1 MLLIGST
8 SCEMLPVTL
17 WNCSHP
23 APTFYIYTHPPARGK
38 PATTWAAL
46 LDGMVGEFQPT
57 EWVTVPWLE
66 LLGCLVI
73 QLFEWFFEIY
83 ESWPHHFSHQL
94 CGRPWGSALG
104 HLKDPL
110 VGCPMQIQGVSGG
123 NGDTSKDCSQ
133 HHPGRSPPSQFGW
146 DGKSIAALPTSW
158 LQPHRHYQAPLGSAT
173 SVPVTGEEKSKL
185 PLAKAGQ
192 AMILSLWT
200 QTMSTN
206 QVSPGNEPGY
216 KNLLVSC
223 ENFQAKERPTHSDI
237 VAAAAFTTVP
247 TSGTRSSQA
256 KATAIKTLAIW
267 GLKGRD
273 EGETSLDLWATWV
286 FYQDTEASSFNGASL
301 MLSLA
306 AAFASWY
313 NKDRWCLE
321 GTCAKRAEEWWIH
334 IEIWLYR

>member
-23 APTFYIYTHPPARGK
+23 APTFYIYIYYIPIRLPVANQQPPELRCSMGC
-38 PATTWAAL
+38 L
-46 LDGMVGEFQPT
+46 EFQPT
-57 EWVTVPWLE
+57 EWVTVTWLE

-83 ESWPHHFSHQL
+83 ESWPHHFSHDQL

-206 QVSPGNEPGY
+206 QPRTL
-216 KNLLVSC
+216 NL
-223 ENFQAKERPTHSDI
+223 
-237 VAAAAFTTVP
+237 
-247 TSGTRSSQA
+247 GTR
-256 KATAIKTLAIW
+256 ICW
-267 GLKGRD
+267 
-273 EGETSLDLWATWV
+273 
-286 FYQDTEASSFNGASL
+286 
-301 MLSLA
+301 
-306 AAFASWY
+306 
-313 NKDRWCLE
+313 
-321 GTCAKRAEEWWIH
+321 
-334 IEIWLYR
+334 

>member
-1 MLLIGST
+1 MGCL
-8 SCEMLPVTL
+8 
-17 WNCSHP
+17 
-23 APTFYIYTHPPARGK
+23 
-38 PATTWAAL
+38 
-46 LDGMVGEFQPT
+46 EFQPT
-57 EWVTVPWLE
+57 EWVTVTWLE

-83 ESWPHHFSHQL
+83 ESWPHHFSHDQL

-206 QVSPGNEPGY
+206 QPRKWTWVESAAA
-216 KNLLVSC
+216 SC
-223 ENFQAKERPTHSDI
+223 ENFQAKERPFLFWHCC
-237 VAAAAFTTVP
+237 
-247 TSGTRSSQA
+247 RSNKQLCQLRAWSS
-256 KATAIKTLAIW
+256 KTEATAEVFQVVGHRKTVKNH
-267 GLKGRD
+267 LKGRD
-273 EGETSLDLWATWV
+273 EGETSLDLWATWI